1 MSASW
6 APRSSEEIDEGYPR
20 FENIVCRCSRRA
32 RVKISES
39 EKNKGRLYYCCDN
52 GVCGTFLAWANSRQ
66 CGTSMEVSSQ
76 RHRGVERVLE
86 EVVEHRRENTIFM
99 VEVRNSIN
107 NAKNAIYVVFIVV
120 FVVLLVVISSK

>member
-52 GVCGTFLAWANSRQ
+52 EVYGTFLAWTNSKR

-76 RHRGVERVLE
+76 RQRRVQRVFE
-86 EVVEHRRENTIFM
+86 EVVEHRRENAIYT

-120 FVVLLVVISSK
+120 FVVLLVVVFSN